1 MRAPASPFRNPTP
14 LEGISQDLISTNS
27 GNLVFPAAVTRA
39 LMREGVEFEYIQC
52 AKKLS
57 DEDVDRYNAECGSFV
72 LPLANA
78 FRSDN
83 WGIEKLNVMTN
94 TVKRLKMPCIIDGVG
109 IQVGLKEEID
119 KERPFDE
126 ASRKLIREVL
136 KKSAMVGVRGEIT
149 ARYMKHLGFQEEK
162 DFTVIGCPSMYYY
175 GPSLPEQKE
184 LKLSRESRINLNGKI
199 LLPQKF
205 QDYLFGICDLIPDH
219 WYIPQ
224 NLYELKTIYE
234 GMPIRLRGPGGNWK
248 IPRGYPADYT
258 HPLYR
263 ENRVRGFVS
272 LKPWMDFLALGD
284 LSFGSRIHGNIT
296 AILSGLPALIV
307 ANDTRVLELA
317 AYHRIQHISLK
328 ELDPK
333 ASIFELC
340 AKADFGSIYDG
351 HEARFS
357 HYLDFLHKNGLRTIF
372 DDGEDEIAGTGPYA
386 YEGRKPENCP
396 YDRQIASI
404 DFHGTVIPFPFLS
417 EEERMDAFQ
426 CWGKEVEKCDR
437 KLQEYRDKM
446 ERMQA
451 TIDEQNRKL
460 RKLRALRHPIQTI
473 RRKLDI

>member
-1 MRAPASPFRNPTP
+1 MAEKKILMRAPASPFRNPTV

-57 DEDVDRYNAECGSFV
+57 DEDVERYNAECGFFV

-83 WGIEKLNVMTN
+83 WGIEKLNVMTD

-109 IQVGLKEEID
+109 IQVSLKEKVD
-119 KERPFDE
+119 KDRPFDE

-136 KKSAMVGVRGEIT
+136 RKSALVGVRGEVT
-149 ARYMKHLGFQEEK
+149 AAYMKHLGFREER

-175 GPSLPEQKE
+175 GSALPEHKAFDLQ
-184 LKLSRESRINLNGKI
+184 RESRINLNGKI

-272 LKPWMDFLALGD
+272 LKPWMEFLSLGD
-284 LSFGSRIHGNIT
+284 FSFGSRIHGSIA
-296 AILSGLPALIV
+296 AILSGIPAYIV
-307 ANDTRVLELA
+307 VNDTRVSELA
-317 AYHRIQHISLK
+317 AYHHIQHITLRDLNVK
-328 ELDPK
+328 ESVFD
-333 ASIFELC
+333 LC
-340 AKADFGSIYDG
+340 GRADFDSIYQG

-357 HYLDFLHKNGLRTIF
+357 HYLDFLHKNGLRTVF
-372 DDGEDEIAGTGPYA
+372 DEGEN
-386 YEGRKPENCP
+386 PEDTP
-396 YDRQIASI
+396 YDRRLSSI
-404 DFHGTVIPFPFLS
+404 DFHGTVVPFPFLT
-417 EEERMDAFQ
+417 EKEKMDAFQ

-446 ERMQA
+446 ARMQGI
-451 TIDEQNRKL
+451 IDEQGRKL
-460 RKLRALRHPIQTI
+460 RTLSALRHPIRTI
-473 RRKLDI
+473 RRKLDF